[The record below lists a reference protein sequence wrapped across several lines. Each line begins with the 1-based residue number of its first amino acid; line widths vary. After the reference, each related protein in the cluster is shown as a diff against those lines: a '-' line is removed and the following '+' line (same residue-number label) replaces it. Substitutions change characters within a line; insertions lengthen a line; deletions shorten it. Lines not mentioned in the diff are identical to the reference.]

1 MYPCGLRLIML
12 AFSCR
17 GSYAKADESRYEK
30 TKNVTVHHERTQISL
45 QPVV

>member
-17 GSYAKADESRYEK
+17 DSYAKADEPRYEK
-30 TKNVTVHHERTQISL
+30 TKNVALEKSG
-45 QPVV
+45 